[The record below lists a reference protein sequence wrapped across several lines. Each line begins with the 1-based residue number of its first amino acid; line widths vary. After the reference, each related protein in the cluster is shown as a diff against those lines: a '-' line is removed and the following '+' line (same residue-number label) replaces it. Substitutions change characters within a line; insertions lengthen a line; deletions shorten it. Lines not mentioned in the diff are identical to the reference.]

1 MSEVGDFLALFIA
14 PAKMVRRRPLT
25 GILAKWHVHAPLPES
40 SLSDFPDLAPLV
52 VQCLFNRGLKTYQEI
67 RRFLSA
73 EYEETDPF
81 TIVGV
86 ADAVTRIRQAI
97 RSGELIAVYGDFDAD
112 GVTGTALLTE
122 TLASLGANV
131 IPYIPHRVDEGY
143 GLNQQAMVRL
153 ARRGVGLVVTV
164 DCGARAIPEVER
176 ARDLG
181 VDVIVTDHHSP
192 GEKLPPAL
200 AVVDTKRANCT
211 YPFKGLSGVGIAFKL
226 AQALLLVNQQL
237 PLPAQCRPLEEEQLL
252 DLVAVGTIA
261 DLSPLVG
268 ENRSLVQKGLGQLA
282 LARRPG
288 VKALMEEAHVI
299 PDNVTAATV
308 GYVLAPRLN
317 AAGRMD
323 HAMLSYQLLTVSSAS
338 KASELAHLLEEKNH
352 VRRDVTATT
361 LEAARLQVSEQQDQP
376 LLFAVDSD
384 YHEGVLGLVAQRL
397 CEEFYRP
404 VVVAKTNSEGTVG
417 SARSVEEFDI
427 TAALD
432 HCAFLLERHG
442 GHAKAAGFTTR
453 NEKVP
458 ELRRR
463 LCEIAAEQLEGTE
476 LRPTLHI
483 DAEIA
488 LSELTA
494 KHFSMCK
501 QLEPLGR
508 GNPEPLLL
516 SHGVGVR
523 DSRVVG
529 QNHLK
534 MTLTDG
540 RVVWDSIAFRMSDYA
555 SRVSPRIDVVYT
567 PQVRTWQDQEQL
579 QLKVEDFRPA

>member
-1 MSEVGDFLALFIA
+1 
-14 PAKMVRRRPLT
+14 LT
-25 GILAKWHVHAPLPES
+25 GILAKWQVYPPLPRS
-40 SLSDFPDLAPLV
+40 SLSGFPGLPPLL
-52 VQCLFNRGLKTYQEI
+52 VQCLFNRGLRTHREI
-67 RRFLSA
+67 SRFLTA
-73 EYEETDPF
+73 ECDETDPF
-81 TIVGV
+81 RIAGV

-122 TLASLGANV
+122 TLFSLGAKV

-143 GLNQQAMVRL
+143 GLNQEAMERL
-153 ARRGVGLVVTV
+153 YRRGVGLVVTV
-164 DCGARAIPEVER
+164 DCGARAVPEVER
-176 ARDLG
+176 ARQLG
-181 VDVIVTDHHSP
+181 VEVIVTDHHWP
-192 GEKLPPAL
+192 GEQLPPAL
-200 AVVDTKRANCT
+200 AVIDTKRAGCN

-226 AQALLLVNQQL
+226 AQALLLVSQQL
-237 PLPAQCRPLEEEQLL
+237 PLQAQRRRLEEDQLL
-252 DLVAVGTIA
+252 DLVAVGTVA

-268 ENRSLVQKGLGQLA
+268 ENRSLVQKGLAQVA

-288 VKALMEEAHVI
+288 LKALMEEAHVT
-299 PDNVTAATV
+299 PTNVTAATV

-323 HAMLSYQLLTVSSAS
+323 HAMLSYQLLTASSAS
-338 KASELAHLLEEKNH
+338 KAGDLARLLEEKNNA
-352 VRRDVTATT
+352 RRDVTATT
-361 LEAARLQVSEQQDQP
+361 LEAARLQVLEQQDQP
-376 LLFAVDSD
+376 LLFAVGSD

-404 VVVAKTNSEGTVG
+404 AVVAQTQGDQAVG
-417 SARSVEEFDI
+417 SARSVAEFDI

-432 HCAFLLERHG
+432 RCAFLLERHG
-442 GHAKAAGFTTR
+442 GHAKAAGFTIR
-453 NEKVP
+453 NENLP

-488 LSELTA
+488 LGGLTTD
-494 KHFSMCK
+494 HFAICK
-501 QLEPLGR
+501 QLEPLGQ

-516 SHGVGVR
+516 SQGVQVR
-523 DSRVVG
+523 DPRVVG

-540 RVVWDSIAFRMSDYA
+540 RLVWDSIAFRMSDYA
-555 SRVSPRIDVVYT
+555 SQVSTRIDVVYT
-567 PQVRTWQDQEQL
+567 PQVRMWRNEEQL
-579 QLKVEDFRPA
+579 QLKIEDFRPAS